1 MTNPQQ
7 HRQTTGGCFALLH
20 RPTARTPVRWA
31 QSYKITNRSRP
42 ARSTNCAARPGR
54 QSGSAIIGNI
64 SSVMN
69 RHTNGLPTTLSTI
82 RHSGV
87 RIRCGERRGKAS
99 AILPSPAGVP
109 STRAPTLAPVRGE
122 RLQCSQLWG
131 LGHGRAFDN
140 ICTERLWRSLTY
152 EDIYLNNY
160 PSVPDLTADL
170 ER

>member
-109 STRAPTLAPVRGE
+109 STRASAHPTASETHKR
-122 RLQCSQLWG
+122 RNW
-131 LGHGRAFDN
+131 
-140 ICTERLWRSLTY
+140 LTLCAARCY
-152 EDIYLNNY
+152 NAASCGGVAAAGPPI
-160 PSVPDLTADL
+160 PSA
-170 ER
+170 

>member
-54 QSGSAIIGNI
+54 QSGSATIGNI

-109 STRAPTLAPVRGE
+109 STRTSAVDPVRGK
-122 RLQCSQLWG
+122 RLQCSRVKAHLSPSSESRWNGSYPAGRVSFDSG
-131 LGHGRAFDN
+131 LGDGSGDSEPH
-140 ICTERLWRSLTY
+140 
-152 EDIYLNNY
+152 
-160 PSVPDLTADL
+160 
-170 ER
+170 